1 MKIKIIIAMALS
13 IHCLKAVAQFDL
25 MEEEFDCMLEPS
37 LISDIG
43 SPVPGVLDKI
53 TVDRGQAVSKGQ
65 VIAKLESSV
74 EKKAMQ
80 LKKFQANSK
89 TSMSLHQLMSEFGHR
104 TDQRNSVLASTS
116 AISEQDLDQIRT
128 DSKIAQL
135 RLKQEKENYQLAQ
148 LEYDQA
154 KAIVDRKTVLSPI
167 DGVVMER
174 YKSVGEFVDENPI
187 VRVAQLNPLHVQ
199 AILPVELMG
208 RLAIGQVASVGL
220 SVDDYQP
227 NYEAQISLVD
237 RVADAPSSTFSVR
250 LSLQND
256 ELTIPAGVRC
266 RVKFSTSANQETY
279 IAAKDEAAVG
289 KKPAMDDDL
298 TLTNPSDAVPEDSI
312 KDVSLSLYKANP
324 NSDLIFE
331 QTDKEREELKLTT
344 TDSRPSSSQSV
355 LACNRFGPFRNSQDL
370 EDTKQELLDYGLE
383 SKLTTH
389 TADTQFMVLSSANN
403 YRLADIRELKSKGIS
418 DMFLIAKG
426 DNSGRIS
433 FGLYRKE
440 SAAKSRVAGLTEKE
454 VDVEIVER
462 YKPGSYL
469 EAIAKT
475 EIQQSWL
482 SAIEKNS
489 AAPVSKCP

>member
-1 MKIKIIIAMALS
+1 MVFS
-13 IHCLKAVAQFDL
+13 IQCLEAAAQFNL
-25 MEEEFDCMLEPS
+25 LEEEYDCMLEPS

-74 EKKAMQ
+74 EQKAML
-80 LKKFQANSK
+80 LKRFQANSK
-89 TSMSLHQLMSEFGHR
+89 TSMNLHQLMSEFGQR

-128 DSKIAQL
+128 DSKIAEF

-154 KAIVDRKTVLSPI
+154 KAIVGRKTILSPI

-208 RLAIGQVASVGL
+208 RLEIGQLASVGL
-220 SVDDYQP
+220 SVDAYQP

-237 RVADAPSSTFSVR
+237 KVADAPSSTFSVR

-266 RVKFSTSANQETY
+266 RIKFSSTVDPETY
-279 IAAKDEAAVG
+279 IAVKDTEAAVSESLA
-289 KKPAMDDDL
+289 KPDL
-298 TLTNPSDAVPEDSI
+298 TLANSSGSVSDGEISESSRKQLKERPTSSSISEKASDEPSELRLIKTDSRL
-312 KDVSLSLYKANP
+312 KQSDPPLTCYRFGPFSNSRSLN
-324 NSDLIFE
+324 E
-331 QTDKEREELKLTT
+331 TREELK
-344 TDSRPSSSQSV
+344 
-355 LACNRFGPFRNSQDL
+355 
-370 EDTKQELLDYGLE
+370 EYGLE
-383 SKLTTH
+383 AKLKDH
-389 TADTQFMVLSSANN
+389 SVASQFMVLSTARN
-403 YRLADIRELKSKGIS
+403 YRLADVGELKSQGLN

-433 FGLYRKE
+433 FGLYSKK
-440 SAAKSRVAGLTEKE
+440 SAAKSRLSELTVGKVEA
-454 VDVEIVER
+454 EIVER
-462 YKPGSYL
+462 FKAENFL
-469 EAIAKT
+469 ESRAKSET
-475 EIQQSWL
+475 QNSWL
-482 SAIEKNS
+482 SVIAKNS
-489 AAPVSKCP
+489 AVSVSPCAL